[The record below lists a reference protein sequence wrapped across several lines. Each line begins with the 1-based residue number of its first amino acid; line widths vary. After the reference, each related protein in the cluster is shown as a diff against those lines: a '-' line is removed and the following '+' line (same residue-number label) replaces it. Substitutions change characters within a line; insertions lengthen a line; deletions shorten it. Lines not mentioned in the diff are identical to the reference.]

1 MTHYEASRSEVEL
14 VVRLREIRR
23 QERDLQEPAM
33 PPQTRLPWR
42 DRVADALARAMGSW
56 PFILIQSAALMFW
69 VAINITAFIA
79 RWDPYPF
86 ILLNLALSFQ
96 AAYSAPLIMMS
107 QNRQAAADRR
117 DAEND
122 YRTNLKAEL
131 EIELL
136 HCKLDQLADKLGL
149 EWRVPVDRPM
159 QPHGQSGDALEA
171 DDVGERPDLGRYGGG
186 APLQEYRYS
195 ETTVVVRTDEDGI
208 DESGRP

>member
-23 QERDLQEPAM
+23 QERDLEQPVM
-33 PPQTRLPWR
+33 PQAKLLWR

-56 PFILIQSAALMFW
+56 PFILIQSAALLFW

-149 EWRVPVDRPM
+149 EWRVPVDRPTHR
-159 QPHGQSGDALEA
+159 HGQSGDSIEA
-171 DDVGERPDLGRYGGG
+171 DDVGERPDLGRFGGG
-186 APLQEYRYS
+186 APVEEKVYKYS
-195 ETTVVVRTDEDGI
+195 ETTIVVRTDEDA
-208 DESGRP
+208 DR